1 MFEVARLSA
10 TFDEYQ
16 LRFRSL
22 VREGHSLSFPCD
34 AHGCVSL
41 DTLDDGTR
49 NNYLFARICVGRDF
63 DSPVVEPAGMTH

>member
-1 MFEVARLSA
+1 MSDVMMMSSELDKFL
-10 TFDEYQ
+10 

-34 AHGCVSL
+34 AHGCVPL
-41 DTLDDGTR
+41 DALDEGTR

-63 DSPVVEPAGMTH
+63 DAPIVEPAGLTH